1 MIDVSPSIFNILFIN
16 NITFLY
22 KIIIFILKN
31 TFLYLNYQND
41 PEYENIKLMLDNPID
56 YAQSIISDRMPV
68 PRFISADYAS
78 GQERLIKSTLDPNL
92 GGAQGLKEGY
102 FVSDDVSLKTFMEFL
117 IKKAV
122 TEATNN

>member
-1 MIDVSPSIFNILFIN
+1 MKSDVVLLLDAFF
-16 NITFLY
+16 FVCVWFGEDVC
-22 KIIIFILKN
+22 KWRDAG
-31 TFLYLNYQND
+31 YQND
-41 PEYENIKLMLDNPID
+41 PEYENIKLMLDNPMD